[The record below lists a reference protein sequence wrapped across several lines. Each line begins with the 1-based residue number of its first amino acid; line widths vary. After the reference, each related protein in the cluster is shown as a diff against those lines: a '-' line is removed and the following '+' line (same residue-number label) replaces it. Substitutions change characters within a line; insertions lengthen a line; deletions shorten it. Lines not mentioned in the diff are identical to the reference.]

1 VVDRELVL
9 RKIAALE
16 QYLAELD
23 EYRHVTLETYLA
35 ERKTQRI
42 VERTLHLAIETC
54 LDLAEH
60 VIADRRMR
68 VPASHAETFEILRD
82 AGLLPTPLAES
93 LAQMARF
100 RNILVHDYARI
111 DAARVVRILREDLHD
126 LVEFKAVVLELASR
140 GD

>member
-1 VVDRELVL
+1 MVDRELVL
-9 RKIAALE
+9 RKVAALE
-16 QYLAELD
+16 QYVAELD
-23 EYRHVTLETYLA
+23 EFRHLTIDTYVA

-60 VIADRRMR
+60 VIADRRLR

-82 AGLLPTPLAES
+82 AGLIPTPLAAS
-93 LAQMARF
+93 LVQMAKF

-111 DAARVVRILREDLHD
+111 DAGRVVRILRDDLGD
-126 LVEFKAVVLELASR
+126 LVKFKRLVLELA
-140 GD
+140 

>member
-1 VVDRELVL
+1 MVDRELVL
-9 RKIAALE
+9 RKVAALE

-23 EYRHVTLETYLA
+23 EFRHITLESYVA

-60 VIADRRMR
+60 LIADRRLR

-82 AGLLPTPLAES
+82 AALIPTPLAGS
-93 LAQMARF
+93 LVQMARF

-111 DAARVVRILREDLHD
+111 DAGRVVSILRDDLGD
-126 LVEFKAVVLELASR
+126 LAEFKRVVLELV
-140 GD
+140 

>member
-1 VVDRELVL
+1 MVDRELVL
-9 RKIAALE
+9 RKVAALE
-16 QYLAELD
+16 QYVAELD
-23 EYRHVTLETYLA
+23 EFRHLTIDTYVA

-60 VIADRRMR
+60 VIADRRLR

-82 AGLLPTPLAES
+82 AGLIPTPLAAS
-93 LAQMARF
+93 LVQMAKF

-111 DAARVVRILREDLHD
+111 DAGRVVRILRDDLGD
-126 LVEFKAVVLELASR
+126 LVEFKRLVLELA
-140 GD
+140 

>member
-1 VVDRELVL
+1 MVDRELVL
-9 RKIAALE
+9 RKVAALE
-16 QYLAELD
+16 QYVAELD
-23 EYRHVTLETYLA
+23 EFRHLTIDTYVA

-60 VIADRRMR
+60 VIADRRLR

-82 AGLLPTPLAES
+82 AGLIPTPLTAS
-93 LAQMARF
+93 LVQMAKF

-111 DAARVVRILREDLHD
+111 DAGRVVRILRDDLGD
-126 LVEFKAVVLELASR
+126 LVEFKRLVLELA
-140 GD
+140 